1 MAGVTTT
8 SYALGDIPAF
18 HDGAG
23 ACCGNAGPIG
33 GTGRGTC
40 RIYDEK
46 LEARVLLEAVVC
58 QGGSE
63 KAGALIA
70 GKPVCE
76 GILVAVY
83 IVAAFARMSA
93 VLQRTS
99 VVP

>member
-1 MAGVTTT
+1 MLVAAMLVQ
-8 SYALGDIPAF
+8 LGEPV
-18 HDGAG
+18 GAH
-23 ACCGNAGPIG
+23 AWV
-33 GTGRGTC
+33 
-40 RIYDEK
+40 YDEK

-58 QGGSE
+58 QGESE

-70 GKPVCE
+70 GEPVCE

-99 VVP
+99 MVP

>member
-1 MAGVTTT
+1 MTYQHSTTEPVLVAAMLVQLGEPVGAHAG
-8 SYALGDIPAF
+8 
-18 HDGAG
+18 
-23 ACCGNAGPIG
+23 
-33 GTGRGTC
+33 
-40 RIYDEK
+40 YDEK

-70 GKPVCE
+70 GEPVCE

-83 IVAAFARMSA
+83 IVAAFTRMSA

>member
-1 MAGVTTT
+1 MTYQHSTTEPVLV
-8 SYALGDIPAF
+8 AAMLVQLGEPVETHAWV
-18 HDGAG
+18 
-23 ACCGNAGPIG
+23 
-33 GTGRGTC
+33 
-40 RIYDEK
+40 YDEK

-63 KAGALIA
+63 KVGALIA
-70 GKPVCE
+70 GEPVCE

-83 IVAAFARMSA
+83 IVATFARMSA

>member
-1 MAGVTTT
+1 MTYQHSTTEPVLV
-8 SYALGDIPAF
+8 AAMLVQLGEPV
-18 HDGAG
+18 
-23 ACCGNAGPIG
+23 
-33 GTGRGTC
+33 GTHAWV
-40 RIYDEK
+40 YDEK

>member
-1 MAGVTTT
+1 MLVQFGELV
-8 SYALGDIPAF
+8 
-18 HDGAG
+18 GAH
-23 ACCGNAGPIG
+23 AWV
-33 GTGRGTC
+33 
-40 RIYDEK
+40 YDEK

-70 GKPVCE
+70 GEPVCE

-83 IVAAFARMSA
+83 IVAAFARISS

>member
-1 MAGVTTT
+1 MTYQHST
-8 SYALGDIPAF
+8 SEPVLVAAMLVQLGEPV
-18 HDGAG
+18 GAH
-23 ACCGNAGPIG
+23 AWVC
-33 GTGRGTC
+33 
-40 RIYDEK
+40 DEK

-70 GKPVCE
+70 GEPVCE

-83 IVAAFARMSA
+83 IVAAFARISS

>member
-1 MAGVTTT
+1 MLVQMAEPVG
-8 SYALGDIPAF
+8 APAWV
-18 HDGAG
+18 
-23 ACCGNAGPIG
+23 
-33 GTGRGTC
+33 
-40 RIYDEK
+40 YDER

-58 QGGSE
+58 QGRSE

-76 GILVAVY
+76 GTLVAVY
-83 IVAAFARMSA
+83 IVAAFARVSA

>member
-1 MAGVTTT
+1 MLVAAMLVQ
-8 SYALGDIPAF
+8 LGEPVETHAWV
-18 HDGAG
+18 
-23 ACCGNAGPIG
+23 
-33 GTGRGTC
+33 
-40 RIYDEK
+40 YDEK

-70 GKPVCE
+70 GEPVCE
-76 GILVAVY
+76 GILVSVY
-83 IVAAFARMSA
+83 IVAAFARISS

>member
-1 MAGVTTT
+1 MTYQHSTTEPVLV
-8 SYALGDIPAF
+8 AAMLVQLGEPVETHAWV
-18 HDGAG
+18 
-23 ACCGNAGPIG
+23 
-33 GTGRGTC
+33 
-40 RIYDEK
+40 YDEK
-46 LEARVLLEAVVC
+46 LEAKVLLEAVVC

-70 GKPVCE
+70 GEPVCE

>member
-1 MAGVTTT
+1 MTYQHSTTEPVLV
-8 SYALGDIPAF
+8 AAMLVQLGEPVETHAWV
-18 HDGAG
+18 
-23 ACCGNAGPIG
+23 
-33 GTGRGTC
+33 
-40 RIYDEK
+40 YDEK

-70 GKPVCE
+70 GEPVCE

>member
-1 MAGVTTT
+1 MGVTTT

-70 GKPVCE
+70 GEPVCE